1 MNIIKWGIIGCGDV
15 AEVKS
20 GPAFQQVEN
29 SNLVSVMRRNT
40 EKAKSF
46 AVRHH
51 VPHWTTNA
59 NDILNNKDINAVYIA
74 TPPSTHLEYALQA
87 IHAGKHVYLEK
98 PMTLNVEQAKQICA
112 AVEKSTSKLTVA
124 HYRRK
129 LPAFLR
135 VKALLDNRKIG
146 EVTHVDIEIFQPKK
160 TNLVA
165 DTEENWR
172 INPQISGGGYFYDLA
187 PHQIDLM
194 IHYFGPIKTV
204 RGLSSTSHINSLV
217 EDVVNGIMAFENGIQ
232 FRGLWNFTSAELNQK
247 DQCIIYSTEGNI
259 EFSFFGSEV
268 ILTTTKGIETFSFHN
283 PKHVQE
289 PMIKATVDY
298 FLDKV
303 ENPCPAEDGLLVMEL
318 LAKLSGRTT

>member
-40 EKAKSF
+40 EKANSF

-146 EVTHVDIEIFQPKK
+146 EVTHVDIEILQPKK

-247 DQCIIYSTEGNI
+247 DQCIIYGTEGNI

-268 ILTTTKGIETFSFHN
+268 ILTTTKGIETFLFHN

-298 FLDKV
+298 FLDKG

>member
-112 AVEKSTSKLTVA
+112 AVENSTSKLTVA

-146 EVTHVDIEIFQPKK
+146 EVTHVDIEILQPKK
-160 TNLVA
+160 TNLVT

-247 DQCIIYSTEGNI
+247 DQCIIYGTEGNI

-298 FLDKV
+298 FLDKG

>member
-40 EKAKSF
+40 EKSKSF

-135 VKALLDNRKIG
+135 VKALLDKRKIG
-146 EVTHVDIEIFQPKK
+146 EVTHVDIQILQPKK

-247 DQCIIYSTEGNI
+247 DQCIIYGTEGNI

-289 PMIKATVDY
+289 PIIKATVDY
-298 FLDKV
+298 FLDKG

-318 LAKLSGRTT
+318 LVKLSGRTT

>member
-98 PMTLNVEQAKQICA
+98 PMTINVEQAKQICA

-135 VKALLDNRKIG
+135 VKALLDNQKIG
-146 EVTHVDIEIFQPKK
+146 EVTHVDIEILQPKK

-247 DQCIIYSTEGNI
+247 DQCIIYGTEGNI
-259 EFSFFGSEV
+259 GFSFFGSEV

-298 FLDKV
+298 FLDKG

>member
-1 MNIIKWGIIGCGDV
+1 MAVINWGIIGCGEV

-20 GPAFQQVEN
+20 GPAFQRVEN
-29 SNLVSVMRRNT
+29 SNLVSVMRRDA

-51 VPHWTTNA
+51 VPHWSTNA
-59 NDILNNKDINAVYIA
+59 RDILNSNDINAVYVA
-74 TPPSTHLEYALQA
+74 TPPSTHLKYALQA
-87 IHAGKHVYLEK
+87 IQAGKHVYLEK
-98 PMTLNVEQAKQICA
+98 PMALNVTQAKQICDA
-112 AVEKSTSKLTVA
+112 IEKSTSKLTIA

-129 LPAFLR
+129 LPSFLK
-135 VKALLDNRKIG
+135 VKELLRDQKIG
-146 EVTHVDIEIFQPKK
+146 EVTHVDIQILQPKK
-160 TNLVA
+160 TNIVA
-165 DTEENWR
+165 DTEESWR

-204 RGLSSTSHINSLV
+204 RGLSYTSQKNSLV

-232 FRGLWNFTSAELNQK
+232 FRGLWSFNTSTLNKK
-247 DQCIIYSTEGNI
+247 DQCIIYGTEGNI
-259 EFSFFGSEV
+259 EFSFYGSEV
-268 ILTTTKGIETFSFHN
+268 ILTTTEGIETFSFHN

-289 PMIKATVDY
+289 PMIKSTVNY
-298 FLDKV
+298 FLNKG

-318 LAKLSGRTT
+318 LEKLSGRNT

>member
-98 PMTLNVEQAKQICA
+98 PMTINVEQAKQICA

-247 DQCIIYSTEGNI
+247 DQCIIYGTEGNI

-289 PMIKATVDY
+289 PMIKTTVDY
-298 FLDKV
+298 FLDKD

-318 LAKLSGRTT
+318 LAKLSERTT

>member
-98 PMTLNVEQAKQICA
+98 PMTLNVEQAKQICV

-135 VKALLDNRKIG
+135 VKALLDKRKIG
-146 EVTHVDIEIFQPKK
+146 EVTHVDIQILQPKK

-247 DQCIIYSTEGNI
+247 DQCIIYGTEGNI

-289 PMIKATVDY
+289 PIIKATVDY
-298 FLDKV
+298 FLDKG

-318 LAKLSGRTT
+318 LVKLSGRTT

>member
-87 IHAGKHVYLEK
+87 ILSGKHVYLEK
-98 PMTLNVEQAKQICA
+98 PITLNVEQAKQICA

-129 LPAFLR
+129 LPSFLR
-135 VKALLDNRKIG
+135 VKSLLNNRKIG
-146 EVTHVDIEIFQPKK
+146 EVTHVDIQILQPKK

-247 DQCIIYSTEGNI
+247 DQCIIYGTEGNI

-298 FLDKV
+298 FLDKG

>member
-98 PMTLNVEQAKQICA
+98 PMTINVEQAKQICA

-129 LPAFLR
+129 LSAFLR

-146 EVTHVDIEIFQPKK
+146 EVTHVDIEILQPKK

-247 DQCIIYSTEGNI
+247 DQCIIYGTEGNI

-298 FLDKV
+298 FLDKG